1 MADMCRL
8 AHADLAGEAGEEP
21 ARAAV
26 ARAQAGWQAVAD
38 GGRPVEAQ
46 WKAMRGMLGGVL
58 PPWRAARPQ
67 AGDRERERAMA
78 VARRVRGMQTRAMRR
93 VQAHKRRGARGAAW
107 VAERERSRPL
117 LQLVVAAWADC
128 VKQGR
133 AHQPWHIT
141 PPTASEWTDFRKR
154 ESAKRAR
161 RRRLGE
167 AVGRL
172 AAYGRLV
179 HARHRLERR
188 WQDRRRAFL
197 SYADRRRAAQQR
209 WAFVRAAV
217 GRMRASVSVTS
228 ARGRRGSTAFGRLPS
243 MHVPREGPQA
253 GRGASGSPTQG
264 TGGAK
269 AGGTGAL
276 AACSGHGARRPRAAP

>member
-1 MADMCRL
+1 
-8 AHADLAGEAGEEP
+8 
-21 ARAAV
+21 
-26 ARAQAGWQAVAD
+26 
-38 GGRPVEAQ
+38 
-46 WKAMRGMLGGVL
+46 
-58 PPWRAARPQ
+58 
-67 AGDRERERAMA
+67 MA

-161 RRRLGE
+161 HRRLGE

-228 ARGRRGSTAFGRLPS
+228 ARGRRGSTVWQAA
-243 MHVPREGPQA
+243 MCRERARKQA
-253 GRGASGSPTQG
+253 E
-264 TGGAK
+264 
-269 AGGTGAL
+269 
-276 AACSGHGARRPRAAP
+276 ARQTR

>member
-1 MADMCRL
+1 MRRL
-8 AHADLAGEAGEEP
+8 AALWALARISD
-21 ARAAV
+21 ARS
-26 ARAQAGWQAVAD
+26 QPLGWAIP
-38 GGRPVEAQ
+38 R
-46 WKAMRGMLGGVL
+46 
-58 PPWRAARPQ
+58 
-67 AGDRERERAMA
+67 
-78 VARRVRGMQTRAMRR
+78 
-93 VQAHKRRGARGAAW
+93 
-107 VAERERSRPL
+107 
-117 LQLVVAAWADC
+117 

-154 ESAKRAR
+154 ESAKQAR

-167 AVGRL
+167 AVRRL

-209 WAFVRAAV
+209 WAFVRAAM
-217 GRMRASVSVTS
+217 GRMRASVSVMS
-228 ARGRRGSTAFGRLPS
+228 DERPRLARLIDRLAGR
-243 MHVPREGPQA
+243 HVPREGPQA

-269 AGGTGAL
+269 AGGAGAP
-276 AACSGHGARRPRAAP
+276 AACSSHMGPVVHELLHP

>member
-1 MADMCRL
+1 
-8 AHADLAGEAGEEP
+8 
-21 ARAAV
+21 
-26 ARAQAGWQAVAD
+26 
-38 GGRPVEAQ
+38 
-46 WKAMRGMLGGVL
+46 
-58 PPWRAARPQ
+58 
-67 AGDRERERAMA
+67 
-78 VARRVRGMQTRAMRR
+78 MQTRAMRR

-117 LQLVVAAWADC
+117 LQLVLAAWADC

-188 WQDRRRAFL
+188 WQERRRAFL

-209 WAFVRAAV
+209 WAFVRAAM
-217 GRMRASVSVTS
+217 GRMRASVCECDERPRP
-228 ARGRRGSTAFGRLPS
+228 ARLDRLAGC
-243 MHVPREGPQA
+243 HVPREGPQA
-253 GRGASGSPTQG
+253 GRCASGSPTQG
-264 TGGAK
+264 IGGAK
-269 AGGTGAL
+269 AGGAGAL
-276 AACSGHGARRPRAAP
+276 AACSGHGARRPRAAPSRAAPAGNIR